1 MMDACPPSPYLSR
14 LASSTKASKEKR
26 IASRKKR
33 RKDAQEFHR
42 IRIPFSFLVR
52 SINAIQFVQ
61 LGKRID
67 TGRVEVLG

>member
-1 MMDACPPSPYLSR
+1 MIDACPPSPPS
-14 LASSTKASKEKR
+14 LASLVSTKASKEKR

>member
-1 MMDACPPSPYLSR
+1 MIDACPPSPPS
-14 LASSTKASKEKR
+14 LASLVSTKASKR

-33 RKDAQEFHR
+33 GKDAQEFHR